1 MSTPTILRN
10 ASLQDLAQIL
20 QVQHD
25 SRFDVVA
32 PASNLRFEGGNL
44 MVAGADA
51 EITMEGVTAVETCL
65 TPTAVCDEG
74 LADRLG
80 VPIGYVRRM
89 RETGEADLLDHNLN
103 TWLRRSN
110 ASYLVRGF
118 KADEADDCGIAR
130 AFLSD
135 RYNVIDNLDV
145 LMAALAGIREVGGDA
160 RVTGCDLSERRMT
173 VRIEAPSIQALAPAL
188 LRNYRSPFTGK
199 LGADNPVVFAG
210 FVLSNSETGGGA
222 FSLTPRLVVQVCNNG
237 MTIKKDALRQ
247 VHLGSRMDEGLIR
260 WSDETRKANVDLVTK
275 QAADAVRTFLNVDY
289 VKAKLDEIAAEAGVE
304 IPGKFTEV
312 VERVGKSL
320 AFTKD
325 EREGILEHFLMG
337 GDRTAGGIMAAVT
350 SFAQTVSDPD
360 RANEV
365 EEKGLEAMSLA
376 AAAA

>member
-1 MSTPTILRN
+1 
-10 ASLQDLAQIL
+10 
-20 QVQHD
+20 
-25 SRFDVVA
+25 
-32 PASNLRFEGGNL
+32 
-44 MVAGADA
+44 
-51 EITMEGVTAVETCL
+51 
-65 TPTAVCDEG
+65 
-74 LADRLG
+74 
-80 VPIGYVRRM
+80 
-89 RETGEADLLDHNLN
+89 
-103 TWLRRSN
+103 
-110 ASYLVRGF
+110 
-118 KADEADDCGIAR
+118 
-130 AFLSD
+130 
-135 RYNVIDNLDV
+135 
-145 LMAALAGIREVGGDA
+145 
-160 RVTGCDLSERRMT
+160 
-173 VRIEAPSIQALAPAL
+173 
-188 LRNYRSPFTGK
+188 
-199 LGADNPVVFAG
+199 VVFAG
-210 FVLSNSETGGGA
+210 FGLSSCETCVWA
-222 FSLTPRLVVQVCNNG
+222 FSLTPRMVVQVCNNG
-237 MTIKKDALRQ
+237 MSIKMDALRQ

-365 EEKGLEAMSLA
+365 EEKGMEAMSLA